1 MDIWDKVKRSSIM
14 SSVKQKDTK
23 QEILVRKYLFSK
35 GFRFRKNDKRLP
47 GSPDIV
53 LPKYKVAIFIH
64 GCFWHGHDCRAGHLP
79 SSNIELWESKINRNK
94 ERDKSKEEL
103 LGQLKWTVIII
114 WQCELKNRSVA
125 NDRLVLLETEIIKSL
140 PFLNKE

>member
-1 MDIWDKVKRSSIM
+1 M

-23 QEILVRKYLFSK
+23 QEIFVRKYLFSK

-79 SSNIELWESKINRNK
+79 TSNIEFWESKINRNK
-94 ERDKSKEEL
+94 ERDTNKEDQL
-103 LGQLKWTVIII
+103 RQLGWRVIII
-114 WQCELKNRSVA
+114 WQCELKNQTVS
-125 NDRLVLLETEIIKSL
+125 NERLTLLETEIKETD
-140 PFLNKE
+140 NKI